1 MDGTADGVIP
11 DAVTLV
17 DYRRPR
23 ERTLD
28 LTPLLDVIFQLLVFF
43 MVTSQFADPKAK
55 LDLPVGQGGAA
66 PDDATSL
73 RVEVTAAGEL
83 RVEGEV
89 VADEGFEDAVRAAMA
104 ERGVDKIQF
113 HGDRTMDFGD
123 FVGLMER
130 AQMVGVKGFE
140 IVKNPIPPVDEEP

>member
-23 ERTLD
+23 DRTLD

-43 MVTSQFADPKAK
+43 MVTSQFSDPKAK
-55 LDLPVGQGGAA
+55 LDLPMGQGGGT

-73 RVEVTAAGEL
+73 RVEVTAGGQL
-83 RVEGEV
+83 RVEGAV
-89 VADEGFEDAVRAAMA
+89 VADENYEEAVRAAM
-104 ERGVDKIQF
+104 ESRGVDKIQF
-113 HGDRTMDFGD
+113 HGDRTMDFGN

-130 AQMVGVKGFE
+130 AQTVGVKGFE
-140 IVKNPIPPVDEEP
+140 IVKNPISPPKEDP